1 MTGGFGFPFGCV
13 AAVAAV
19 IVADLTGATAHPWY
33 ALVTLGVVVALTAFW
48 TSAGAVAGVAVV
60 AWALHDGFVLGR
72 AGELTFSHASAVAA
86 VVFAAALLAGAAV
99 STLRS
104 RAPTVQARESTV
116 QAREFAGRVLRT
128 P

>member
-19 IVADLTGATAHPWY
+19 IVANLTGATAHPWY
-33 ALVTLGVVVALTAFW
+33 ALVTLGAVVALTAFW

-72 AGELTFSHASAVAA
+72 AGELVFDRASAVAA

-104 RAPTVQARESTV
+104 RVSTSRSRVSTV
-116 QAREFAGRVLRT
+116 QAREFAARVLRT